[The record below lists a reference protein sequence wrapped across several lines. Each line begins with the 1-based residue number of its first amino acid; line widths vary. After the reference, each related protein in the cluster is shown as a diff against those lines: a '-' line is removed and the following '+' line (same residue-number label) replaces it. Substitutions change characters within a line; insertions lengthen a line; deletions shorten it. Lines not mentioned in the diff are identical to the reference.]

1 MYLNI
6 KKIKIFLFYI
16 VYLSISFLS
25 LNYLWQL
32 NNENTSFA
40 DFYVYMQ
47 GAHHFHMVY
56 DLILE
61 DFLNIFYIF
70 NQPFLYSLQ
79 KYFEYK
85 LKYIFFGSYDTGMNE
100 TALIVI
106 PYHLIIGGYAFY
118 SLHQLASYFK
128 LDKLIIFGSIFI
140 IFSPSYYF
148 LITFNAYDFVTM
160 SMIVIVTY
168 RMIKFLKFQTL
179 SNLIFF
185 LSSLIVLSNYRNF
198 FHPFLFCIPV
208 LIGCSFFIRTKIKK
222 YIFLSIV
229 CILVS
234 SLNVIKNYIFFDTFL
249 IGIGPYAKAKIY
261 GSYEFKDKKL
271 LLKLIDE
278 KKISP
283 IHICF
288 SQQTM
293 VQFVYKNE
301 EFNLKKCRHEI
312 FEKYLS
318 NELNLFFKNKPEL
331 QNVKFLNT
339 YSVSK
344 FIGPGEVNF
353 FNIPS
358 GFIPNTI
365 LGLVASKKIIEDV
378 KLYQQY
384 AGKNIFSGIKNSIKQ
399 FFRSGN
405 AYMFNIA
412 GNVFNY
418 PNYFSSNLWNL
429 DFFKKL
435 SERKD
440 LAVDTAPRK
449 MIAII
454 IFISS
459 FNIIFYILGVKKIKS
474 NLFILVITS
483 LMLFSDLRKFLNILF
498 ILFVLLSILSIF
510 IFLKKT
516 YEYILFKKNN
526 RNLVLNNKNLFFF
539 IYSIFFYYI
548 FALILT
554 APGEV
559 ERYRMVIDPLILIFG
574 VFSLKRFIIVLR
586 KIFSDIKKIKRRNKA
601 FYIL

>member
-1 MYLNI
+1 
-6 KKIKIFLFYI
+6 
-16 VYLSISFLS
+16 
-25 LNYLWQL
+25 
-32 NNENTSFA
+32 
-40 DFYVYMQ
+40 
-47 GAHHFHMVY
+47 
-56 DLILE
+56 
-61 DFLNIFYIF
+61 
-70 NQPFLYSLQ
+70 
-79 KYFEYK
+79 
-85 LKYIFFGSYDTGMNE
+85 
-100 TALIVI
+100 
-106 PYHLIIGGYAFY
+106 
-118 SLHQLASYFK
+118 
-128 LDKLIIFGSIFI
+128 
-140 IFSPSYYF
+140 
-148 LITFNAYDFVTM
+148 
-160 SMIVIVTY
+160 
-168 RMIKFLKFQTL
+168 
-179 SNLIFF
+179 
-185 LSSLIVLSNYRNF
+185 
-198 FHPFLFCIPV
+198 
-208 LIGCSFFIRTKIKK
+208 
-222 YIFLSIV
+222 
-229 CILVS
+229 
-234 SLNVIKNYIFFDTFL
+234 
-249 IGIGPYAKAKIY
+249 
-261 GSYEFKDKKL
+261 
-271 LLKLIDE
+271 
-278 KKISP
+278 
-283 IHICF
+283 
-288 SQQTM
+288 M

-353 FNIPS
+353 FNIPA

-365 LGLVASKKIIEDV
+365 LGLVASEKIIEDV
-378 KLYQQY
+378 KIYQQY

-405 AYMFNIA
+405 AYMFNVA

-483 LMLFSDLRKFLNILF
+483 LMLFSDLRKFQNILF

-516 YEYILFKKNN
+516 YEYILFKINN

-548 FALILT
+548 FALVLT

-559 ERYRMVIDPLILIFG
+559 ERYRMVIDP
-574 VFSLKRFIIVLR
+574 
-586 KIFSDIKKIKRRNKA
+586 
-601 FYIL
+601 